1 MDKKSGDSENMSP
14 KNNHDPSENSNQ
26 NVDESDLQEMVAVN
40 NSLDEL
46 SSALDFFEQR
56 TDNIIEQLKE
66 LLHSNREIRQELAM
80 ENATVEVGNLDLD
93 KKDI

>member
-1 MDKKSGDSENMSP
+1 MNMSP
-14 KNNHDPSENSNQ
+14 RNNDDPTENSQQ
-26 NVDESDLQEMVAVN
+26 NVQEEDIQEMEAVN

-80 ENATVEVGNLDLD
+80 EKATKGVDNMNMEN
-93 KKDI
+93 KET

>member
-1 MDKKSGDSENMSP
+1 MNMSP
-14 KNNHDPSENSNQ
+14 RNNDDPSEKPQ
-26 NVDESDLQEMVAVN
+26 KNVGEDDIQEMEAVN

-56 TDNIIEQLKE
+56 TDDIIEQLKE

-80 ENATVEVGNLDLD
+80 ENAATGVDNLNLE
-93 KKDI
+93 KKDT